1 MSEQDSPT
9 GHRPVFD
16 GKVRL
21 EPHVLNRLLLDR
33 AWSLKDFSKQ
43 TGMEMRTVRKIV
55 GGGRIQISTARRV
68 AEELSTTMLEIVD
81 PAEYRPAD
89 SASSKAE
96 LGAGEWIPGR
106 ALTPVITAA
115 NGLQYRVYPMTH
127 AFEPLRRGRGKR
139 YEFKELGSEAKDKLR
154 HRFTRHMSVCD
165 RVQPHPQ
172 FPICYGTFPDSDR
185 DTWWV
190 IDEWLDGVTLAEQ
203 LQLGP
208 LKPDLLQQVAQQT
221 AQGVGTAHGAEI
233 ILREL
238 APAGV
243 ILGEPNVR
251 VVLTDFELAKL
262 TDDYPT
268 VSEREWPSNDYRA
281 PEIGQGKA
289 KPHADVYSWGRII
302 IHALLGKLPSP
313 GREAAALK
321 LTPDADQWVEL
332 LTQCVQKSPSKRP
345 PDMRPILDFLE
356 REKANP

>member
-1 MSEQDSPT
+1 MAQQDSPT
-9 GHRPVFD
+9 GDRPVFD

-21 EPHVLNRLLLDR
+21 EPRVLKRLLLDR
-33 AWSLKDFSKQ
+33 AWSLNDFSEQ
-43 TGMEMRTVRKIV
+43 TGVEMRTARKIV
-55 GGGRIQISTARRV
+55 RGERIQISTARRV
-68 AEELSTTMLEIVD
+68 AKKFNTTMLEIVD

-96 LGAGEWIPGR
+96 LGTGEWIPGR

-115 NGLQYRVYPMTH
+115 NGLQFRVYSMTN

-139 YEFKELGSEAKDKLR
+139 YEFKELGPEAKDRLR
-154 HRFTRHMSVCD
+154 HRFTRHLSVCD

-172 FPICYGTFPDSDR
+172 FPICYATFPDSDR

-208 LKPDLLQQVAQQT
+208 LKPDLLLQVAQQM
-221 AQGVGTAHGAEI
+221 AQGVATAHRAKI

-238 APAGV
+238 TPAGV
-243 ILGEPNVR
+243 FLAEPDVR

-268 VSEREWPSNDYRA
+268 VSEGEWPSNDYRA
-281 PEIGQGKA
+281 PEVGGGES
-289 KPHADVYSWGRII
+289 KPCADVYSWGRII
-302 IHALLGKLPSP
+302 IHALLGKLPAS

-321 LTPDADQWVEL
+321 LNTDADRWVAL
-332 LTQCVQKSPSKRP
+332 LTECVHKVPSKRP
-345 PDMRPILDFLE
+345 PDMRPILAFLE
-356 REKANP
+356 RERANP

>member
-1 MSEQDSPT
+1 MSEQESPT
-9 GHRPVFD
+9 GDRPVFD

-21 EPHVLNRLLLDR
+21 APSVLRRLLIKR
-33 AWSLKDFSKQ
+33 GWTLKDYHHKTRMQ
-43 TGMEMRTVRKIV
+43 MRTVRKV
-55 GGGRIQISTARRV
+55 FGGERIQMSTARSV
-68 AEELSTTMLEIVD
+68 AEEFGMTMLEIVD

-96 LGAGEWIPGR
+96 LGTGEWIPGR
-106 ALTPVITAA
+106 AITPVITAA
-115 NGLQYRVYPMTH
+115 NGLQYRVYTMTN

-154 HRFTRHMSVCD
+154 HRFTRHLSVCD

-203 LQLGP
+203 LQSGP
-208 LKPDLLQQVAQQT
+208 LKPDRLLQVAQQM
-221 AQGVGTAHGAEI
+221 AQGVATVHRAEI
-233 ILREL
+233 TLREL
-238 APAGV
+238 TPAGV
-243 ILGEPNVR
+243 FLAEPDVR

-268 VSEREWPSNDYRA
+268 VSEDEWPSNDYRA
-281 PEIGQGKA
+281 PEVGDGSL
-289 KPHADVYSWGRII
+289 KPCADVYSWGRII
-302 IHALLGKLPSP
+302 THALLGKLPAA

-321 LTPDADQWVEL
+321 LHTHADRWSAL
-332 LTQCVQKSPSKRP
+332 LTECVHKVPSKRP
-345 PDMRPILDFLE
+345 ADMRPILAFLQE
-356 REKANP
+356 ETANL